1 MKLSAEV
8 RQLLPK
14 NRMFRQ
20 PNKGNARQQAIN
32 DMKEDPDFKLKYLNR
47 QSDIV
52 KLAKIPDNVSRI
64 GFV

>member
-8 RQLLPK
+8 RQLLPDYRVF
-14 NRMFRQ
+14 NQ
-20 PNKGNARQQAIN
+20 PNKGNARQEAIN
-32 DMKEDPDFKLKYLNR
+32 DMREDPDIKLKYLNR

-52 KLAKIPDNVSRI
+52 KLGKIPDNTIRI

>member
-8 RQLLPK
+8 RQLLPDYRVF
-14 NRMFRQ
+14 NQ
-20 PNKGNARQQAIN
+20 PNKGNARQEAIN
-32 DMKEDPDFKLKYLNR
+32 DMREDPDIKLKYLNR

-52 KLAKIPDNVSRI
+52 KLAKLPDNVSRI